1 SGHLSKPATGES
13 AADDPAAERGPIRT
27 GIWGNQTGSRHKA
40 SGADSL
46 RRGQR
51 PDDDDLE
58 GQGERTP
65 AGSSKSMRPLRSE
78 QIFSI
83 VFVAI
88 FLLHLPLLRL
98 SFFWDEA
105 GYYIPAAYDLVHSHS
120 LIPTSTL
127 DTGHPP
133 LSAAYLALWFSLS
146 GWKPAV
152 ARIA

>member
-1 SGHLSKPATGES
+1 PISRGARLLLFSLLAPFFADLEESRHVNPSTTQHPSCEHSRLPRQLRQLRSGARERVGLFSDLRPASAADAGAGGSAEFSGHLSKPATGES

-65 AGSSKSMRPLRSE
+65 AGISKSMRPL
-78 QIFSI
+78 
-83 VFVAI
+83 
-88 FLLHLPLLRL
+88 
-98 SFFWDEA
+98 
-105 GYYIPAAYDLVHSHS
+105 
-120 LIPTSTL
+120 
-127 DTGHPP
+127 
-133 LSAAYLALWFSLS
+133 
-146 GWKPAV
+146 
-152 ARIA
+152 